1 MSLVLV
7 GFSSALSAQ
16 QKMFRSLE
24 PNLFPSLNHP
34 ASTNVSLIS
43 VRNPMT
49 QSQTCELRRAQHIKE
64 VLDLWSRRIFIKTP
78 SLSILRRPLANFD
91 NNRLAISPT
100 PPPPR
105 NNGYRLFPIPEEVA
119 GDLAEHCKC
128 QLCYVRSR
136 DEWNF
141 DETQSW

>member
-1 MSLVLV
+1 
-7 GFSSALSAQ
+7 
-16 QKMFRSLE
+16 MFGLAPRSVHCKRCSDLE

-43 VRNPMT
+43 VRNPT
-49 QSQTCELRRAQHIKE
+49 RQSRTCELRRTQHTKE
-64 VLDLWSRRIFIKTP
+64 VLDLSSRRIFTKTP
-78 SLSILRRPLANFD
+78 SLSILRHPLANFD

-105 NNGYRLFPIPEEVA
+105 NNGYRPLPISEEVA
-119 GDLAEHCKC
+119 GDLAEHCKS

-141 DETQSW
+141 DETQTW